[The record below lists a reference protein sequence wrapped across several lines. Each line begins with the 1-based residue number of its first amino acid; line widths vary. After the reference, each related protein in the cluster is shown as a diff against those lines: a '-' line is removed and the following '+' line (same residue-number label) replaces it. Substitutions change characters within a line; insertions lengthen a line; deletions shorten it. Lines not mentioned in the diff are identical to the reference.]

1 MIYHSSTPNTYTYKC
16 CLVTPT
22 TLPVCAR
29 NPAWKLSK
37 RQTECER
44 WAKENICVYT
54 SICTYICM
62 WQAIVFVISEKFAQ
76 LLFLLLWL
84 LLLLRSSRPGKEC
97 GQLVKCYD
105 KWVESKP
112 NCVCGMWCSSRW
124 GSAKRT
130 TPLWHEGSEALKQQR
145 QQVEELNQ
153 TKRNVCVVI
162 VPVSSMQ
169 VINSQAK
176 YTNAHN
182 FVCMYVGRHFYI
194 AVLPTYCSAYLYE
207 CLYVCLYAF
216 LLLPTHYRWSIK

>member
-1 MIYHSSTPNTYTYKC
+1 
-16 CLVTPT
+16 
-22 TLPVCAR
+22 
-29 NPAWKLSK
+29 
-37 RQTECER
+37 
-44 WAKENICVYT
+44 
-54 SICTYICM
+54 M

-130 TPLWHEGSEALKQQR
+130 TSLWHEGSEALKQQR

-176 YTNAHN
+176 YTNAYN

-194 AVLPTYCSAYLYE
+194 AVCPHIALLIYTNVCMYVYMHFYYFQHITDGVLSNEFISALSESFITDISYIQGGQKKPLISFFLYH
-207 CLYVCLYAF
+207 LFF
-216 LLLPTHYRWSIK
+216 LVISHEIFMVSK